1 MADVTVTN
9 TKLTAFNDFKALTL
23 NAATETTDA
32 TAQKFVFTPTGKDNH
47 ALIVVYNA
55 AAEALTV
62 TVAAGT
68 AGPFSY
74 GALTDTLAAS
84 IGIHVMQIET
94 GRYMLANGTIEV
106 SFTPGSSKDL
116 KNDNALQVCMVEM
129 LPN

>member
-1 MADVTVTN
+1 MADVTVIN

-32 TAQKFVFTPTGKDNH
+32 KAQKFVFTPTGKDNH

-55 AAEALTV
+55 AAEELTV
-62 TVAAGT
+62 TVGAGT
-68 AGPFSY
+68 GVFAL

-94 GRYMLANGTIEV
+94 GRYMNDDGEIEV
-106 SFTPGSSKDL
+106 SFTPGSGKDL
-116 KNDNALQVCMVEM
+116 KNDNALKVCMVEM

>member
-9 TKLTAFNDFKALTL
+9 TKLTALNDFKALTL

-62 TVAAGT
+62 TVAAGDNVF
-68 AGPFSY
+68 GY

-94 GRYMLANGTIEV
+94 GRYMQSDGTIEV
-106 SFTPGSSKDL
+106 SFTPGAGKDL
-116 KNDNALQVCMVEM
+116 KNDNVLQVCMVEM
-129 LPN
+129 IPN